1 MVAMGVRW
9 GCEGGLCLR
18 RVKSDMGR
26 ARSGW
31 EVKEWMRTERETD
44 SRGGFA
50 SRAVM
55 ARWVA
60 VSRWFKRQRRGRR
73 RLICV
78 RSSWVRPSG
87 WGCLVGFGA
96 VIDSEAEEEMENESG
111 VVVNFEARERI
122 CNGF

>member
-1 MVAMGVRW
+1 MSMVAMGVRW

-31 EVKEWMRTERETD
+31 EVKEWMRTEREMD
-44 SRGGFA
+44 SRGEFV
-50 SRAVM
+50 SRAVI

-73 RLICV
+73 RLIFV
-78 RSSWVRPSG
+78 
-87 WGCLVGFGA
+87 
-96 VIDSEAEEEMENESG
+96 
-111 VVVNFEARERI
+111 
-122 CNGF
+122 